1 MSRANEAQR
10 APETLAAVWD
20 AVGGEARELSRV
32 RLTGR
37 DPALPSVFPVTA
49 AASASV
55 AAATLAAAGVL
66 ADRNREPLR
75 EVAIDALHA
84 VIAFRSERHVRI
96 IGGSLGDLWDPLAG
110 DYRTTDGWVRLHT
123 NYPHHRAA
131 ALRVLGVSP
140 ERAG

>member
-1 MSRANEAQR
+1 MSRAGEASPSR
-10 APETLAAVWD
+10 DTFAAVWGS
-20 AVGGEARELSRV
+20 VGGEPRELSRV

-96 IGGSLGDLWDPLAG
+96 IGGAPFGPG
-110 DYRTTDGWVRLHT
+110 GPPPRG
-123 NYPHHRAA
+123 
-131 ALRVLGVSP
+131 
-140 ERAG
+140 